1 MAAASRFSR
10 ISRFMAP
17 PAALWPP
24 ASLLLALL
32 VASSLTAC
40 PGSMDGSLGGSD
52 SDGSLVGGDAGASG
66 DAVVKPVATSL
77 QLEISSP
84 ARGATLDGAPTVTVQ
99 GKVIGKASGL
109 TLNGAALTVA
119 ADGSF
124 SSTVQAVYGMNV
136 LILAGKDEQGTAQK
150 LVQSFYYSTRWL
162 KSNPGA
168 PKAALLDNAVQGW
181 LGAAVFDSG
190 GARIDIAE
198 VIERKL
204 KSINVAALV
213 PSSQRINNVIGCDY
227 VDITISNVSV
237 GPATVS
243 LTTSAAGLKVKVR
256 YANLRADVKGKL
268 SGKWYNPA
276 CLISVKGTVKASAV
290 EVTTTIQTSVSK
302 GKLSATAKQT
312 AAKVHG
318 FDIKISGIWGFLTNW
333 LVNRFEGDLARD
345 LETMV
350 TGEINKQ
357 VGPALAGGI
366 GGLAFDE
373 VLEVP
378 SLVGNPAT
386 SVTLVSQLSALTFE
400 QGGARYALEGTA
412 VAQPLVTHPSL
423 GSMGYACG
431 ASGFS
436 FSDRST
442 YPMQLAISDDLI
454 NQLLYSFHRGG
465 LLNLSLSKQEA
476 SELLGSIAGA
486 GITDLQASL
495 DALLPP
501 VINTCKQGGPVLQI
515 GDLRATLDFKLL
527 GQPVQMEVH
536 VALEAP
542 LAVEAKGDRLK
553 LSVSK
558 PTLLEIE
565 SKDLTA
571 GGSKVFKAVRLLLD
585 VQLVPKLTD
594 LLNDK
599 SISVP
604 IPKLD
609 LQQMDPTL
617 GAGATVQLKVSTI
630 VQRAGYTVA
639 QGSIQ

>member
-1 MAAASRFSR
+1 MAAAFRL
-10 ISRFMAP
+10 ITPAP
-17 PAALWPP
+17 
-24 ASLLLALL
+24 SLLSALL
-32 VASSLTAC
+32 VASCLTAC
-40 PGSMDGSLGGSD
+40 PGSAPPFNESNSD
-52 SDGSLVGGDAGASG
+52 AYLPASDAGASG
-66 DAVVKPVATSL
+66 DAPAQPVTTTL

-84 ARGATLDGAPTVTVQ
+84 ARGATLDGATTVAVE
-99 GKVIGKASGL
+99 GKVIGKATGL

-124 SSTVQAVYGMNV
+124 STTVQAVYGMNV
-136 LILAGKDEQGTAQK
+136 LVLVGKDEQNVEQQ
-150 LVQSFYYSTRWL
+150 LVQSFYYSTRWR
-162 KSNPGA
+162 STNPGA
-168 PKAALLDNAVQGW
+168 PKAALLDNAVRGW

-190 GARIDIAE
+190 GARLDIAE

-204 KSINVAALV
+204 KALDVASLV
-213 PSSQRINNVIGCDY
+213 PSSQRINSVVGCDY
-227 VDITISNVSV
+227 ADITISNVSV
-237 GPATVS
+237 GPATVT
-243 LTTSAAGLKVKVR
+243 LTTSAAGLGVKVR
-256 YANLRADVKGKL
+256 FPNLSAAVKGKL
-268 SGKWYNPA
+268 SGAWYNPA
-276 CLISVKGTVKASAV
+276 CLISVSGTVKASAV
-290 EVTTTIQTSVSK
+290 EVTTTIQTSVAQ
-302 GKLSATAKQT
+302 GTLSASAKQT
-312 AAKVHG
+312 AAKVQG
-318 FDIKISGIWGFLTNW
+318 FDIQISGIWGFLTNW
-333 LVNRFEGDLARD
+333 LVNRFEDDLARD

-373 VLEVP
+373 LLEVP
-378 SLVGNPAT
+378 ALVGNQSA

-400 QGGARYALEGTA
+400 QGGARYALDGTA
-412 VAQPLVTHPSL
+412 VAQPVVTHASL
-423 GSMGYACG
+423 GSLGYACG
-431 ASGFS
+431 TGGAAFGFT
-436 FSDRST
+436 DKST

-454 NQLLYSFHRGG
+454 NQLLYSFHRAG
-465 LLNLSLSKQEA
+465 LLQISLSKQEA
-476 SELLGSIAGA
+476 SQLLGGIAGTA
-486 GITDLQASL
+486 ITDLQANL

-501 VINTCKQGGPVLQI
+501 VINTCKPGGPVLQI

-527 GQPVQMEVH
+527 GQPVQMAVH

-542 LAVEAKGDRLK
+542 LAVEAEGERLK
-553 LSVSK
+553 LAISK

-609 LQQMDPTL
+609 LQQMDPSL
-617 GAGATVQLKVSTI
+617 GAGSTVQLKVSTI
-630 VQRAGYTVA
+630 VQRDGYTVA
-639 QGSIQ
+639 QGAIQ